1 MQARRVLA
9 SSPRITPTPHP
20 SSLPFTHPSQ
30 LLAETLD
37 VPVDAVQEAAAAAHQ
52 QVALPARPS
61 RARRDS
67 EKQEG
72 EAVLQP
78 KALSLQ

>member
-1 MQARRVLA
+1 
-9 SSPRITPTPHP
+9 
-20 SSLPFTHPSQ
+20 
-30 LLAETLD
+30 